1 MRAHVQIESYRYSD
15 AERLRFGKYPVLDT
29 VLYRWARGIEEAVFA
44 ELRLEAYVGASVVEE
59 MRFTEFFRSLKRARP
74 IYTFALDPFPGQG
87 LLVLDNRFA
96 NACLYGSHSG
106 AEAGEPEGGA
116 DRVRLRPDNQERLQR
131 VVQSMMER
139 FDAAWADVH
148 PVRTQLRR
156 VTTFLFRAR
165 ILNAYEPCL
174 VAQLHL
180 SGEQLSARLMLCL
193 PRFML
198 APVLERLQQVHIV
211 PSLAQHAAPL
221 VPPERLLGPASYDV
235 GASLGT
241 ISATLGPDRFRVG
254 SVFPLAKP
262 PGGDVVLDVNG
273 TPLLVG
279 EVGES
284 DGRYAVRVTGRYRPA
299 DPAEGAPSIPFRPIA
314 WPNAVP

>member
-1 MRAHVQIESYRYSD
+1 
-15 AERLRFGKYPVLDT
+15 
-29 VLYRWARGIEEAVFA
+29 
-44 ELRLEAYVGASVVEE
+44 
-59 MRFTEFFRSLKRARP
+59 
-74 IYTFALDPFPGQG
+74 
-87 LLVLDNRFA
+87 
-96 NACLYGSHSG
+96 
-106 AEAGEPEGGA
+106 
-116 DRVRLRPDNQERLQR
+116 
-131 VVQSMMER
+131 
-139 FDAAWADVH
+139 
-148 PVRTQLRR
+148 
-156 VTTFLFRAR
+156 
-165 ILNAYEPCL
+165 
-174 VAQLHL
+174 L

-221 VPPERLLGPASYDV
+221 VPPERLLGPASYAV